1 MHREKAL
8 GIIPA
13 RGGSKRLPRKNLAL
27 LAGKPLLLH
36 SIEAGLQ
43 AKELDRLVVS
53 SEDDEI
59 LALASSISPN
69 LVLRRPDYLAQDI
82 SLAYDV
88 VMHALTQLESR
99 GEGPYAFV
107 AVIQCSSPLTTAE
120 DIDETMREL
129 RATDADS
136 VCTIMELDHYLHP
149 LKLKVLEDGRLR
161 SFFGSDQAMQP
172 AHELPRLFVRNG
184 SVYASRRRVL
194 EQGVLIGQRGRGY
207 LMPRERSI
215 DINTAFDLA
224 FAEFLLSR
232 QRSEQRR
239 VHDPNTQR

>member
-1 MHREKAL
+1 MHKEKAL

-13 RGGSKRLPRKNLAL
+13 RGVSKRLRRKNLAL
-27 LAGKPLLLH
+27 LAGKPLLLY

-43 AKELDRLVVS
+43 AEELDRLVVS

-59 LALASSISPN
+59 LACASSVSPD
-69 LVLRRPDYLAQDI
+69 LVLRRPNYLAQDT

-88 VMHALTQLESR
+88 VAYALTQLESR

-120 DIDETMREL
+120 DIDGTMRAL
-129 RATDADS
+129 RATEADS
-136 VCTIMELDHYLHP
+136 VCTITELDHYLHP
-149 LKLKVLEDGRLR
+149 AKLKLLEDGWLR
-161 SFFGSDQAMQP
+161 SFFGSGQAMQP
-172 AHELPRLFVRNG
+172 AHALPRLFVRNG

-194 EQGVLIGQRGRGY
+194 EQSVLIGDRCRGY
-207 LMPRERSI
+207 LMPSERSI

-232 QRSEQRR
+232 QRSE
-239 VHDPNTQR
+239 